1 MEFLELAK
9 KRYSCRKF
17 LEKEVEKAKIEKVLE
32 AGRLAPTACN
42 FQPQR
47 IWVITDKEKI
57 NSLRE
62 CTRFTFDA
70 PVILVICYDKQES
83 WKRKF
88 DEKDEGIVDSSI
100 VSTHMMLQITELGL
114 GSTWVA
120 SFDPNKARKI
130 LNIPENLE
138 IVNLL
143 PFGYPAEDGEPSEM
157 HEKRKKLDEIV
168 IWNEF

>member
-1 MEFLELAK
+1 MEFLELVQ

-17 LEKEVEKAKIEKVLE
+17 LNKEVEKEKIEKVLE

-47 IWVITDKEKI
+47 VLVITDREKI
-57 NSLRE
+57 NALKE

-70 PVILVICYDKQES
+70 PVILAVCYDKTES
-83 WKRKF
+83 WKRKY
-88 DEKDEGIVDSSI
+88 DGEDEGIVDCSI
-100 VSTHMMLQITELGL
+100 VSTHMMLEITELDL

-120 SFDPNKARKI
+120 SFDPNKAREI
-130 LNIPENLE
+130 LKLPENLE

-143 PFGYPAEDGEPSEM
+143 PFGYPAEEAEPSEM
-157 HEKRKKLDEIV
+157 HEKRKQLEETVFWDH
-168 IWNEF
+168 F

>member
-1 MEFLELAK
+1 MEFLELAQ

-17 LEKEVEKAKIEKVLE
+17 LDKEVEKEKIEKVLE

-47 IWVITDKEKI
+47 ILVITEKEKI
-57 NSLRE
+57 EALKE

-70 PVILVICYDKQES
+70 PVILAVCYDKEES
-83 WKRKF
+83 WKRKY
-88 DEKDEGIVDSSI
+88 DEADEGIVDASI

-120 SFDPNKARKI
+120 SFDPEKAREI
-130 LNIPENLE
+130 LKIPENLE
-138 IVNLL
+138 FVNLL
-143 PFGYPAEDGEPSEM
+143 PFGYPAEDAEPSAM
-157 HEKRKKLDEIV
+157 HEKRKSMEEIV
-168 IWNEF
+168 SWNEF

>member
-1 MEFLELAK
+1 MDFLELVK

-17 LEKEVEKAKIEKVLE
+17 LNKEVEKEKIEKVLE

-47 IWVITDKEKI
+47 ILVITDLEK
-57 NSLRE
+57 RE
-62 CTRFTFDA
+62 ALKKCTNFTFDA
-70 PVILVICYDKQES
+70 PVILVVCYNKEES
-83 WKRKF
+83 WKRKY
-88 DEKDEGIVDSSI
+88 DGQDEGVIDCSI
-100 VSTHMMLQITELGL
+100 VSTHMMLEITELGL

-120 SFDPNKARKI
+120 SFDPKKAREI

-143 PFGYPAEDGEPSEM
+143 LFGYPAEDGMPSQM
-157 HEKRKKLDEIV
+157 HEKRKNLDEIV
-168 IWNEF
+168 SWNHF